1 MHGWLVAAES
11 AKPRVRVVVTYLLYN
26 DHIVFSV
33 SCHIDWILL
42 HFFWKGTM
50 GIVKIDENNYHFRV
64 ENFRQEPLRVLP
76 SIFRVPHVKFRRMH
90 RKNVLG
96 EIRTFRFLCNS
107 ITFIST
113 LKNWAVSPPVW
124 QSLTLTV
131 WLWMYSRASMR
142 LVLWTLLNSLFL

>member
-1 MHGWLVAAES
+1 
-11 AKPRVRVVVTYLLYN
+11 
-26 DHIVFSV
+26 
-33 SCHIDWILL
+33 
-42 HFFWKGTM
+42 M
-50 GIVKIDENNYHFRV
+50 GLVKIDENNYNFRV

-113 LKNWAVSPPVW
+113 LKKLSSFTPSLTVFDFD
-124 QSLTLTV
+124 SLTLNV
-131 WLWMYSRASMR
+131 FKSFNAPRFVNFVEQFVPLIR
-142 LVLWTLLNSLFL
+142 